1 MTALFI
7 LGLWGI
13 LRFGT
18 RLQAPPFVGGRWV
31 EQTDGA
37 TRTPLL
43 LNVAQSGVF
52 LQLQTGDALT
62 VQYKLHELTRDELT
76 INATLRAD
84 DLPAIRLMLEANPAV
99 LRLDPLEGRAVMFV
113 REEGP
118 VSKP

>member
-31 EQTDGA
+31 EQTDGPSPS
-37 TRTPLL
+37 PLL
-43 LNVAQSGVF
+43 LNIAQSGVF
-52 LQLQTGDALT
+52 LQLQPGDAPA
-62 VQYKLHELTRDELT
+62 VRYKLHNLSRDELT
-76 INATLRAD
+76 INATLHANDR
-84 DLPAIRLMLEANPAV
+84 PAIRLMLEANLAV
-99 LRLDPLEGRAVMFV
+99 LRLDPLEGRAVTFV
-113 REEGP
+113 REEEP